1 MKRIKVE
8 SLGNVYNNTNKLK
21 NKGITLIA
29 LVVTIVVLLIL
40 AGVSISLVLGQ
51 NGLIT
56 QAQEAK
62 RKTAEAEKNETTSID
77 STSDWV
83 SEIVNNTSLPQNNI
97 TKPYMPSSEFRK
109 VEGTNLAN
117 GLVIED
123 ASGNQ
128 YVWVEV
134 PMTAEVYPT
143 AGLEIIEFN
152 ADIYTKIENDLHNY
166 ADLYTTSWKDEYCEL
181 NSDGW
186 FKNIEEYNERKYKIL
201 KSIYENGGFWIGRY
215 EAGTEINRI
224 EGAEINVKPQSKEN
238 LYPYTFVTR
247 SQSKKIAEMIEYEN
261 GEKKYSGSLM
271 LGIQWDLMLK
281 YIETKQN
288 ETEEIIKELTSD
300 STKIG
305 NYYNSTYKL
314 NRGKY
319 AKLNNTAKWYNYT
332 DELDGIVENSIKS
345 TQDTFENAILL
356 TTGASDQNK
365 LMNIFDIAGN
375 VREWTLEYTLD
386 NEYPCV
392 YRGADCGD
400 LGYTYSV
407 RYRFKAPDY
416 SASNV

>member
-1 MKRIKVE
+1 
-8 SLGNVYNNTNKLK
+8 
-21 NKGITLIA
+21 
-29 LVVTIVVLLIL
+29 
-40 AGVSISLVLGQ
+40 
-51 NGLIT
+51 
-56 QAQEAK
+56 
-62 RKTAEAEKNETTSID
+62 
-77 STSDWV
+77 
-83 SEIVNNTSLPQNNI
+83 
-97 TKPYMPSSEFRK
+97 
-109 VEGTNLAN
+109 
-117 GLVIED
+117 
-123 ASGNQ
+123 
-128 YVWVEV
+128 
-134 PMTAEVYPT
+134 
-143 AGLEIIEFN
+143 
-152 ADIYTKIENDLHNY
+152 
-166 ADLYTTSWKDEYCEL
+166 
-181 NSDGW
+181 
-186 FKNIEEYNERKYKIL
+186 
-201 KSIYENGGFWIGRY
+201 
-215 EAGTEINRI
+215 
-224 EGAEINVKPQSKEN
+224 
-238 LYPYTFVTR
+238 
-247 SQSKKIAEMIEYEN
+247 MIEYEN

-345 TQDTFENAILL
+345 TQDDFENAILL

-400 LGYTYSV
+400 LGYVYSA

-416 SASNV
+416 SACNVGFRIILY